1 MEMGRGWGLRGG
13 LNVDLTGKK
22 VAILIEGD
30 YYEHEIWYYHYRFAE
45 EGIDARFV
53 SKLWGQP
60 SLTFTGHE
68 YKAPF
73 VCDKSFE
80 DIDDTELDTYAA
92 VIVPSGM
99 VSDRLRWTE
108 DVKKLPAA
116 TEFLKRAFARP
127 NILKGIICHGLWLVA
142 PATEL
147 VKGRRLT
154 CHNNLHGDALAYGAV
169 YVDEDVV
176 QDGDLITGRTGGH
189 AHLFARAIVERLK
202 AG

>member
-1 MEMGRGWGLRGG
+1 M
-13 LNVDLTGKK
+13 DLTGKK
-22 VAILIEGD
+22 VAIMIEGD

-60 SLTFTGHE
+60 SLTFNGHE
-68 YKAPF
+68 YKTPF

-80 DIDDTELDTYAA
+80 DIDDNELDSYAA

-108 DVKKLPAA
+108 DVKKLPPA

-127 NILKGIICHGLWLVA
+127 NVLKGIICHGLWLVA

-154 CHNNLHGDALAYGAV
+154 CHNNLHGDALAYGAI

-176 QDGDLITGRTGGH
+176 QDGDLITGRSGGH
-189 AHLFARAIVERLK
+189 AHLFARAIIERLK
-202 AG
+202 AS